1 MEIKVRFGRNVRR
14 LRVALGVS
22 QEEFADR
29 AGLHRTYISGM
40 ERGKRAPTI
49 EVVEKLAKALDVPAG
64 ALFDDPADGDD
75 TVSSQ

>member
-1 MEIKVRFGRNVRR
+1 MEIKVRFGRNVRK

-49 EVVEKLAKALDVPAG
+49 EVVEKLAKALNVRAG

-75 TVSSQ
+75 TV